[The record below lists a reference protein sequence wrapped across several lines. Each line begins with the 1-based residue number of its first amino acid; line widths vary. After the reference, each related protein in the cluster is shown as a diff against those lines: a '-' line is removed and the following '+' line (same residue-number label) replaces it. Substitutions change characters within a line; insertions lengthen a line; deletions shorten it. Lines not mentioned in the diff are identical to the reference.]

1 MKRKFYLRGLGF
13 GVLVTSLVF
22 IMTGTSSQMSDA
34 EIIRRAEELGYVKA
48 EENLETSV
56 TPSIDLNALLNKEN
70 TITPV
75 PTNTPTVTPTPTEAL
90 APTKA
95 PTAVPTPTETVTPIP
110 EESVTPEPTQA
121 LPEVTPTPTIAIEFT
136 PTPLP
141 TATVAPTKTPEPTAT
156 PTPLPSGE
164 VTEVITVKIKV
175 KAGVHAK
182 EVSKQLM
189 EAGII
194 EDADAFSR
202 FLMKDDLDNYVV
214 DGTYTVSSDMT
225 FEELARILTRK
236 GIE

>member
-1 MKRKFYLRGLGF
+1 MKRKYYLRGLGF

-22 IMTGTSSQMSDA
+22 ILTGKSSQMSDA

-48 EENLETSV
+48 EENQAASV
-56 TPSIDLNALLNKEN
+56 TPSIDLDELLNKEN

-75 PTNTPTVTPTPTEAL
+75 PTNTLTPTETPTPTEA
-90 APTKA
+90 PTVA
-95 PTAVPTPTETVTPIP
+95 PTPTEAVTPIP
-110 EESVTPEPTQA
+110 EATVTPKPTEALSEP
-121 LPEVTPTPTIAIEFT
+121 TPTPTVAIELT

-141 TATVAPTKTPEPTAT
+141 TATVAPTKVPEPTAT

-164 VTEVITVKIKV
+164 VTEVITIKIKV
-175 KAGVHAK
+175 KAGMHAK

-194 EDADAFSR
+194 EDAEAFNR

-214 DGTYTVSSDMT
+214 DGTYTVPRDMT
-225 FEELARILTRK
+225 FEELTNVLTRK